1 MFSKQYS
8 ILHQRSIIWS
18 KVSNYLNIKP
28 EKVVLQVL
36 WICVSSEKYVM
47 IFKRVQSKHNELNKK
62 MHASAYMKLTTKLVF
77 LSLVLCE
84 CRFAQIYIRLRTS
97 NIWWMYPHWDKISPE
112 VEIFKGSKVPRYWK
126 HQLGS
131 SSCCVTPLYP
141 FDDVRHF
148 FFMIMNVSMNNT
160 FLMFRD
166 KLFHY
171 LKHFGYCEF
180 QGSPWLSLRKL
191 WLTRQ

>member
-1 MFSKQYS
+1 
-8 ILHQRSIIWS
+8 
-18 KVSNYLNIKP
+18 
-28 EKVVLQVL
+28 
-36 WICVSSEKYVM
+36 M
-47 IFKRVQSKHNELNKK
+47 IFKRLQSKHNELNKK
-62 MHASAYMKLTTKLVF
+62 MHASPYMKLTTKLVF

-84 CRFAQIYIRLRTS
+84 CRFAQIYIRLGTS

-126 HQLGS
+126 RQLGS

-141 FDDVRHF
+141 FDDVSTIGACQYNYLAGLLFSRLNLPYNYMRL

>member
-1 MFSKQYS
+1 
-8 ILHQRSIIWS
+8 
-18 KVSNYLNIKP
+18 
-28 EKVVLQVL
+28 
-36 WICVSSEKYVM
+36 M
-47 IFKRVQSKHNELNKK
+47 IFKRLQSKHNELNKK
-62 MHASAYMKLTTKLVF
+62 MHASPYMKLTTKLVF

-141 FDDVRHF
+141 FDDVPLEHVSIIILQAYYSPAWIYHTIDETF
-148 FFMIMNVSMNNT
+148 FYDNEC
-160 FLMFRD
+160 
-166 KLFHY
+166 
-171 LKHFGYCEF
+171 LKEQHIFYV
-180 QGSPWLSLRKL
+180 
-191 WLTRQ
+191 

>member
-1 MFSKQYS
+1 M
-8 ILHQRSIIWS
+8 
-18 KVSNYLNIKP
+18 N
-28 EKVVLQVL
+28 
-36 WICVSSEKYVM
+36 WI
-47 IFKRVQSKHNELNKK
+47 KK
-62 MHASAYMKLTTKLVF
+62 MHASPYMKLTTKLVF

-141 FDDVRHF
+141 FDDVPLDHVSIIILQAYYSLAWIYHTIDET
-148 FFMIMNVSMNNT
+148 FFMIMNVWMNNT
-160 FLMFRD
+160 FFMFRD

-171 LKHFGYCEF
+171 LKHFGYC
-180 QGSPWLSLRKL
+180 
-191 WLTRQ
+191 